1 MSGTEMT
8 LADLSGLFAVFF
20 FLYEFLVGNCWVG
33 SNEVIKLN

>member
-8 LADLSGLFAVFF
+8 LADLSGLFAVF
-20 FLYEFLVGNCWVG
+20 LYEFLVENCWVG

>member
-8 LADLSGLFAVFF
+8 LADLSGLFAVF